1 MAGAFGTGRLFRK
14 PEKPSYLFQLLP
26 MATILTEAGESR
38 PTGLSAWAAAGLAVA
53 LVVTLLLMATL
64 NVVDRATWHAVD
76 DGIRWEDQPNG
87 VTAAGIADN
96 EATSSDEVQVGDLLR
111 AIDGTP
117 VETTGDVVAALH
129 DGRLNVVRR
138 YTLQRTGQFQLLEV
152 ALSPVAARPTQI
164 YFVMVGIGVFGL
176 LIGSTLRLTRPEKA
190 GTLHFFWLS
199 VAFFGMFAF
208 SFTERLDKIDWVF
221 YWADAVSTLAL
232 GPMFVHFSLNF
243 PGTARGQR
251 EARQALTLVLYGVAG
266 LLGIFHVVL
275 LASDAASA
283 VFQERVDFFWRLQFT
298 VLGAHVFLGV
308 GLMLAAIR
316 RISSVAARRQLGWIV
331 GGVVVGGLPSM
342 LGYALPW
349 SLGLDPIPIELVV
362 VPLGLV
368 PLAFGAAIVGYR
380 LRDVEVFVK
389 RGLGYTGAVLAM
401 VAIYFMLVGLSQAVF
416 QHQFDGHD
424 SVIILLSTA
433 IVVLVAVP
441 VRTAIQSML
450 DRAYY
455 RERYDHR
462 IALRGFARDLNTDL
476 DLDRLAR
483 RLVGKVRETLGSDR
497 TVLMLRSAE
506 HSGGVFEPFRASG
519 VNSLSAWP
527 SLASGSTIG
536 TRLCQ
541 RHTVILEDPAS
552 SRYHPEEEVE
562 FWRDQGV
569 QYFVPCISGERT
581 IAALLLGAKA
591 NGEPLSSDDV
601 ALLTVVSGQ
610 VATAIENGRLYS
622 ELRSKVSEVERI
634 RKFSDDIIESLNVG
648 LVVLDLADHVT
659 WWNRAIERI
668 YGVPRETAIGSSL
681 SELFEP
687 SFVAWLEQTRQGRV
701 VDGMSSRQ
709 SIGSRHQGGRRQLL
723 IEVTVSLLQT
733 SEGETSGTMI
743 LIEDITEQVRLEEQ
757 LQLSDKMASMG
768 LLAAGVAHE
777 VNTPLTGISSFTQ
790 MLREKTE
797 ADDPRISLLE
807 KIESQTSRAS
817 KIVNGLLNLAK
828 PGRTDTAGSVD
839 VNNVIG
845 EVAALLEHQL
855 KTAGI
860 QVRCELPSTP
870 AVVQGFEFKLQQ
882 VFLNLFLNAKDAM
895 PTGGD
900 LTVTLRVENRQVV
913 VEVTDTGG
921 GIASEELSRIYDPF
935 FTTKAVGKGTGL
947 GLSITYGV
955 VKEHNGSI
963 QCESE
968 PGQGTRFTV
977 TLPCPLRS
985 RDRLPAHA

>member
-1 MAGAFGTGRLFRK
+1 M
-14 PEKPSYLFQLLP
+14 S
-26 MATILTEAGESR
+26 TILTEEGESR
-38 PTGLSAWAAAGLAVA
+38 PTGLSAWAGAGLAVA

-76 DGIRWEDQPNG
+76 DGILWEDQPNG
-87 VTAAGIADN
+87 VTAVGIANSDVI
-96 EATSSDEVQVGDLLR
+96 SSDEVQVGDLLR
-111 AIDGTP
+111 AIDGTT
-117 VETTGDVVAALH
+117 VETIADVVAALH

-138 YTLQRTGQFQLLEV
+138 YTLQRTGQSQLVEIV
-152 ALSPVAARPTQI
+152 VSPVAARPTQI

-176 LIGSTLRLTRPEKA
+176 LIGSALRLTRPEKA

-199 VAFFGMFAF
+199 VSFFGMFAF
-208 SFTERLDKIDWVF
+208 SFTERLDPIDWVF
-221 YWADAVSTLAL
+221 YWADAVSTLLL

-243 PGTARGQR
+243 PGTAREQDKAGYFP
-251 EARQALTLVLYGVAG
+251 ALVLYGLAG
-266 LLGIFHVVL
+266 FLGTYHVVL
-275 LASDAASA
+275 LASDAAA
-283 VFQERVDFFWRLQFT
+283 TIFQERVDFFWRLQFT

-308 GLMLAAIR
+308 GLMLSAIR

-331 GGVVVGGLPSM
+331 GGVVVGGLPSL

-433 IVVLVAVP
+433 IVVLIAVP

-483 RLVGKVRETLGSDR
+483 RLVEKVRETLASDR

-506 HSGGVFEPFRASG
+506 PPEGVFEPFRASG
-519 VNSLSAWP
+519 VSELGAWP
-527 SLASGSTIG
+527 SLASDSTIG

-541 RHTVILEDPAS
+541 RRTVILEDPAS
-552 SRYHPEEEVE
+552 SRYHPEDEVE

-622 ELRSKVSEVERI
+622 ELRAKVSEVERI

-648 LVVLDLADHVT
+648 LVVLDLTDRVT

-681 SELFEP
+681 KELFEP
-687 SFVAWLEQTRQGRV
+687 SFVAWLEQFRQDRPAN
-701 VDGMSSRQ
+701 DMSSRQ
-709 SIGSRHQGGRRQLL
+709 SISSRHQGGRRQLL
-723 IEVTVSLLQT
+723 AEVTVSLLKS
-733 SEGETSGTMI
+733 SESETSGTMV
-743 LIEDITEQVRLEEQ
+743 LIEDVTEQVRLEEQ

-797 ADDPRISLLE
+797 ADDPRVSLLE

-828 PGRTDTAGSVD
+828 PGRTDTAGPVD
-839 VNNVIG
+839 VSSVIN
-845 EVAALLEHQL
+845 EVTALLEHQF
-855 KTAGI
+855 KTANI
-860 QVRCELPSTP
+860 QIRCELPSTP
-870 AVVQGFEFKLQQ
+870 AVVQGVEFKLQQ
-882 VFLNLFLNAKDAM
+882 VFLNLFLNAQDAM

-900 LTVTLRVENRQVV
+900 LTVTLRIENQQVV
-913 VEVTDTGG
+913 VEVADTGG
-921 GIASEELSRIYDPF
+921 GISSEELSRIYDPF

-947 GLSITYGV
+947 GLSIAYGV

-968 PGQGTRFTV
+968 PGQGACFTV
-977 TLPCPLRS
+977 TLPFSSRS
-985 RDRLPAHA
+985 RERLRAHG

>member
-1 MAGAFGTGRLFRK
+1 MSTTLI
-14 PEKPSYLFQLLP
+14 ES
-26 MATILTEAGESR
+26 GESR
-38 PTGLSAWAAAGLAVA
+38 PTGLSAWAGAGLAVA

-76 DGIRWEDQPNG
+76 DGILWEDQSDG
-87 VTAAGIADN
+87 VTAVGIAENDVISN
-96 EATSSDEVQVGDLLR
+96 DEVQVGDLLR

-117 VETTGDVVAALH
+117 VETTGDVVGALH

-138 YTLQRTGQFQLLEV
+138 YTLQRAGQSQLLGV
-152 ALSPVAARPTQI
+152 VVSPVAARPTQI

-176 LIGSTLRLTRPEKA
+176 LIGSALRLTRPEKP

-208 SFTERLDKIDWVF
+208 SFTERLDSIDWVF

-232 GPMFVHFSLNF
+232 GPMLVHFSLNF
-243 PGTARGQR
+243 PGIAGEQHKTGYFPV
-251 EARQALTLVLYGVAG
+251 LVLYGLAG
-266 LLGIFHVVL
+266 LLGTFHVVL

-283 VFQERVDFFWRLQFT
+283 IFQERVDLFWRLQFT

-308 GLMLAAIR
+308 GLMLSAIR
-316 RISSVAARRQLGWIV
+316 RMSSVAARRQLGWIV

-342 LGYALPW
+342 LGYALPR
-349 SLGLDPIPIELVV
+349 SLGFNPIPIELVV

-401 VAIYFMLVGLSQAVF
+401 VTIYFVLVELSQAVF

-433 IVVLVAVP
+433 IVVLIAVP

-462 IALRGFARDLNTDL
+462 IALRGFARDLNTEH

-483 RLVGKVRETLGSDR
+483 RLVEKVRETLASDR
-497 TVLMLRSAE
+497 TVLMLWSAE
-506 HSGGVFEPFRASG
+506 HPAGVFEPFRASG
-519 VNSLSAWP
+519 VGSLDAWP
-527 SLASGSTIG
+527 ALAGGSTIG

-581 IAALLLGAKA
+581 IAALLLGAKP
-591 NGEPLSSDDV
+591 NGDPLSSDDV

-622 ELRSKVSEVERI
+622 ELRAKVSEVERI

-648 LVVLDLADHVT
+648 LIVLDLEDQVT

-668 YGVPRETAIGSSL
+668 YGVPREHAIGSTL
-681 SELFEP
+681 SDLFEP
-687 SFVAWLEQTRQGRV
+687 SFVTWLEQFRQGRSG
-701 VDGMSSRQ
+701 DGVSSRQ
-709 SIGSRHQGGRRQLL
+709 SISSRHQGGRRQLL
-723 IEVTVSLLQT
+723 AEVTVSLLQT
-733 SEGETSGTMI
+733 SESHTSGTMV

-757 LQLSDKMASMG
+757 LKLSDKMASMG

-797 ADDPRISLLE
+797 ADDPRIPLLE

-828 PGRTDTAGSVD
+828 PGRTDVAGPVD
-839 VNNVIG
+839 LNVVID
-845 EVAALLEHQL
+845 EVAALLEHQF
-855 KTAGI
+855 KISNI
-860 QVRCELPSTP
+860 QIRYELSSTP
-870 AVVQGFEFKLQQ
+870 ATVQGVEFKLQQ

-900 LTVTLRVENRQVV
+900 LSVTLRIENQQVV
-913 VEVTDTGG
+913 VEVADTGG
-921 GIASEELSRIYDPF
+921 GITSEELSRIYDPF
-935 FTTKAVGKGTGL
+935 FTTKVAGKGTGL
-947 GLSITYGV
+947 GLSIAYGV

-968 PGQGTRFTV
+968 PGQGARFTV
-977 TLPCPLRS
+977 TLPSLSRS
-985 RDRLPAHA
+985 RERLRPHG

>member
-1 MAGAFGTGRLFRK
+1 MSTTLI
-14 PEKPSYLFQLLP
+14 ES
-26 MATILTEAGESR
+26 GESR
-38 PTGLSAWAAAGLAVA
+38 PTGLSAWAGAGLAVA

-76 DGIRWEDQPNG
+76 DGILWEDQSDG
-87 VTAAGIADN
+87 VTAVGIAENDVISN
-96 EATSSDEVQVGDLLR
+96 DEVQVGDLLR

-117 VETTGDVVAALH
+117 VETTGDVVGALH

-138 YTLQRTGQFQLLEV
+138 YTLQRAGQSQLLGV
-152 ALSPVAARPTQI
+152 VVSPVAARPTQI

-176 LIGSTLRLTRPEKA
+176 LIGSALRLTRPEKP

-208 SFTERLDKIDWVF
+208 SFTERLDSIDWVF

-232 GPMFVHFSLNF
+232 GPMLVHFSLNF
-243 PGTARGQR
+243 RGIAGEQHK
-251 EARQALTLVLYGVAG
+251 TGYFPVLVLYGLAG
-266 LLGIFHVVL
+266 LLGTFHVVL

-283 VFQERVDFFWRLQFT
+283 IFQERVDLFWRLQFT

-308 GLMLAAIR
+308 GLMLSAIR
-316 RISSVAARRQLGWIV
+316 RMSSVAARRQLGWIV

-342 LGYALPW
+342 LGYALPR
-349 SLGLDPIPIELVV
+349 SLGFNPIPIELVV

-401 VAIYFMLVGLSQAVF
+401 VTIYFVLVELSQAVF

-433 IVVLVAVP
+433 IVVLIAVP

-462 IALRGFARDLNTDL
+462 IALRGFARDLNTEH

-483 RLVGKVRETLGSDR
+483 RLVEKVRETLASDR
-497 TVLMLRSAE
+497 TVLMLWSAE
-506 HSGGVFEPFRASG
+506 HPAGVFEPFRASG
-519 VNSLSAWP
+519 VGSLDAWP
-527 SLASGSTIG
+527 ALAGGSTIG

-581 IAALLLGAKA
+581 IAALLLGAKP
-591 NGEPLSSDDV
+591 NGDPLSSDDV

-622 ELRSKVSEVERI
+622 ELRAKVSEVERI

-648 LVVLDLADHVT
+648 LVVLDLEDQVT

-668 YGVPRETAIGSSL
+668 YGVPREHAIGSTL
-681 SELFEP
+681 SDLFEP
-687 SFVAWLEQTRQGRV
+687 SFVTWLEQFRQGRSG
-701 VDGMSSRQ
+701 DGMSSRQ
-709 SIGSRHQGGRRQLL
+709 SISSRHQGGRRQLL
-723 IEVTVSLLQT
+723 AEVTVSLLQT
-733 SEGETSGTMI
+733 SESDTSGTMV

-757 LQLSDKMASMG
+757 LKLSDKMASMG

-797 ADDPRISLLE
+797 ADDPRIPLLE

-828 PGRTDTAGSVD
+828 PGRTDAAGPVD
-839 VNNVIG
+839 LNVVID
-845 EVAALLEHQL
+845 EVAALLEHQF
-855 KTAGI
+855 KISNI
-860 QVRCELPSTP
+860 QIRYELSSTP
-870 AVVQGFEFKLQQ
+870 ATVQGVEFKLQQ

-900 LTVTLRVENRQVV
+900 LSVTLRIENQQVV
-913 VEVTDTGG
+913 VEVADTGG
-921 GIASEELSRIYDPF
+921 GITSEELSRIYDPF
-935 FTTKAVGKGTGL
+935 FTTKVAGKGTGL
-947 GLSITYGV
+947 GLSIAYGV

-968 PGQGTRFTV
+968 PGQGARFTV
-977 TLPCPLRS
+977 TLPSLSRS
-985 RDRLPAHA
+985 RERLRPHG